1 MHTWILDYIL
11 DDATQPSSLLD
22 CDIWVELKI
31 DDLEIFGANSQS
43 VISLLECSGAVLA
56 PQLGV
61 RSKCNVNVW
70 KVFTFWRIRGP
81 LWAARNWWVGLLYSQ
96 YSHLTVPAAAQT
108 HWYVHV
114 RSRPKWTNYE
124 YFPLR
129 RHIWA
134 RRDHLGPAG
143 GWPSQS
149 PLGSKAASTDVDS
162 RILCFIIPE
171 ICPNWS
177 REFSSSSNFW
187 SHSSLGLWSYSSEF
201 SRFSTFVFFVEPSLN
216 LAWTLHGPCMNL
228 AWTLN

>member
-1 MHTWILDYIL
+1 MTWRFLEQILN
-11 DDATQPSSLLD
+11 PSSL
-22 CDIWVELKI
+22 WAPKFWTV
-31 DDLEIFGANSQS
+31 A
-43 VISLLECSGAVLA
+43 AA

-70 KVFTFWRIRGP
+70 KVFTFWRILGP
-81 LWAARNWWVGLLYSQ
+81 LWAARNWWVGLVGYSQ
-96 YSHLTVPAAAQT
+96 YSHLTVPAA

-114 RSRPKWTNYE
+114 AIRPKWTNYE

-149 PLGSKAASTDVDS
+149 PLGSKPADS

-177 REFSSSSNFW
+177 KKLFKPKRISSSSNFW
-187 SHSSLGLWSYSSEF
+187 SHS
-201 SRFSTFVFFVEPSLN
+201 
-216 LAWTLHGPCMNL
+216 
-228 AWTLN
+228 

>member
-1 MHTWILDYIL
+1 M
-11 DDATQPSSLLD
+11 SS
-22 CDIWVELKI
+22 K
-31 DDLEIFGANSQS
+31 
-43 VISLLECSGAVLA
+43 VLNCGCC

-70 KVFTFWRIRGP
+70 KVFTFWRILGP
-81 LWAARNWWVGLLYSQ
+81 LWAARNWWVGLVGYSQ
-96 YSHLTVPAAAQT
+96 YSHLTVPAA

-114 RSRPKWTNYE
+114 AIRPKWTNYE

-149 PLGSKAASTDVDS
+149 PLGSKPADS

-177 REFSSSSNFW
+177 
-187 SHSSLGLWSYSSEF
+187 
-201 SRFSTFVFFVEPSLN
+201 STFQTQTHFKQFQLLESFLT
-216 LAWTLHGPCMNL
+216 LAFGPIHLLFTLKFNSE
-228 AWTLN
+228 ARSAEESKRY

>member
-11 DDATQPSSLLD
+11 DDATQQPSLLD

-149 PLGSKAASTDVDS
+149 PLGSKPESASGRFQDS
-162 RILCFIIPE
+162 TLLHHPRNMSKLE
-171 ICPNWS
+171 H
-177 REFSSSSNFW
+177 SSNFW
-187 SHSSLGLWSYSSEF
+187 SHSSLWPLGQFHLLLF
-201 SRFSTFVFFVEPSLN
+201 NFQDLN
-216 LAWTLHGPCMNL
+216 LRFNMMRFLLSFGFADH
-228 AWTLN
+228 

>member
-11 DDATQPSSLLD
+11 DDATQPSLLA

-124 YFPLR
+124 YF
-129 RHIWA
+129 
-134 RRDHLGPAG
+134 
-143 GWPSQS
+143 
-149 PLGSKAASTDVDS
+149 
-162 RILCFIIPE
+162 FIIFVGMPKFHAYRLFGQ
-171 ICPNWS
+171 IGQMYWQQ
-177 REFSSSSNFW
+177 
-187 SHSSLGLWSYSSEF
+187 SYG
-201 SRFSTFVFFVEPSLN
+201 
-216 LAWTLHGPCMNL
+216 A
-228 AWTLN
+228 